1 MLPMTGNA
9 AVRGRPPDTNTA
21 AIWRAVTLSR
31 RLLGAGTHP
40 RSAPLPGRNEDP
52 MAMEASLL
60 LAEAP
65 PSAGSLLLARGC
77 GCRSGLSILCTS
89 VCPLAGEVVFGPGVQ
104 LQPKEGHIGD
114 PTLGDISDMVTRM
127 DIDPMCDRDGAIA
140 AASSGSSPHK
150 PPLRQGETGT
160 EAARDIYSG
169 LFREL
174 EGPILQA
181 PPQLVPSTPVT
192 KTRAKKKTTLP
203 ATRTSLRQAAR
214 PSNIPVAERA
224 TLKLMRE
231 LEFVSSQQ
239 QQAPDAAVASYIDLY
254 ADDLPEMAV
263 QAIRAATR
271 VGNKK
276 LIKALEAIVQE
287 ADAVEMEA

>member
-1 MLPMTGNA
+1 M
-9 AVRGRPPDTNTA
+9 
-21 AIWRAVTLSR
+21 
-31 RLLGAGTHP
+31 
-40 RSAPLPGRNEDP
+40 
-52 MAMEASLL
+52 
-60 LAEAP
+60 
-65 PSAGSLLLARGC
+65 
-77 GCRSGLSILCTS
+77 
-89 VCPLAGEVVFGPGVQ
+89 Q

-231 LEFVSSQQ
+231 LH
-239 QQAPDAAVASYIDLY
+239 
-254 ADDLPEMAV
+254 
-263 QAIRAATR
+263 
-271 VGNKK
+271 
-276 LIKALEAIVQE
+276 
-287 ADAVEMEA
+287 